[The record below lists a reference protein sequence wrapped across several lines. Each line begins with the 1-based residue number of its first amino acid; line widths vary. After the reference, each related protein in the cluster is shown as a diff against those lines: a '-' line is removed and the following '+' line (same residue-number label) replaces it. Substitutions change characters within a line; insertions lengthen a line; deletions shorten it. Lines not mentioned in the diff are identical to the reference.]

1 MIAILSNILLLCLIS
16 LNNCAILSV
25 SNSTT
30 LTNALN
36 KALAGD
42 TIQLADGIY
51 SSSISFKPK
60 NNGTITKRITL
71 KGSKKA
77 ILTAQNLTDALYLN
91 KVNYWVLDGF
101 TVQFSL
107 RGILLDYSTNN
118 ILQNL
123 NIGFIQNSAIRI
135 RSNSTD
141 NLVQNCT
148 ISQTGLASP
157 GNGEGIY
164 IANKRYTWNETGI
177 LKIDRSSRN
186 RIRYNYFGPYVRS
199 ESVDIKESADNIIVE
214 MNYFNGFGM
223 APDAISQA
231 WVAVKGFNC
240 TIQNNYGISSVLDG
254 YVVSFLDRIIFT
266 NLI

>member
-1 MIAILSNILLLCLIS
+1 MIFIIYFISCLIT
-16 LNNCAILSV
+16 LNNCAIYSV
-25 SNSTT
+25 SNPST

-36 KALAGD
+36 KAQPGD
-42 TIQLADGIY
+42 TIKLADGLY
-51 SSSISFKPK
+51 SQKVSFKPK
-60 NNGTITKRITL
+60 ISGTSKNPITL
-71 KGSKKA
+71 KGTRKA
-77 ILTAQNLTDALYLN
+77 ILTAQNITDAIYLN
-91 KVNYWVLDGF
+91 NVKYWILDGF

-107 RGILLDYSTNN
+107 RGILLDYATNN

-123 NIGFIQNSAIRI
+123 NISFIQNSGIRI

-148 ISQTGLASP
+148 ISQTGLANP

-164 IANKRYTWNETGI
+164 IANKRYTWNETGV

-199 ESVDIKESADNIIVE
+199 ESVDIKESGDNIIVE
-214 MNYFNGFGM
+214 MNYFNGTGM
-223 APDAISQA
+223 AAEAISQA

-240 TIQNNYGISSVLDG
+240 TIQNNLGVGSVLDG
-254 YVVSFLDRIIFT
+254 FIVIIKYIK
-266 NLI
+266 NL